1 MKVKLPNQSVSTI
14 KDIDIKRLLI
24 ANPSLGMGTC
34 KEIIKSLPFK
44 SEDQKKR
51 IYCLLEE
58 NLSVFKKKAR
68 HLANDSLKER
78 LFKQMNEHIGQWEEE
93 FGEVSLNDMQLL
105 TESTDIKLLDIAWKQ
120 DKLTPYSISH
130 LLDEYMVGQEEYKQE
145 LGLTFFMHL
154 LRMYKPYLNISKY
167 NLLVYGQTGVGKTF
181 GAKLLADKLGVDYG
195 MLNFERLVAEG
206 IQGAKITDPF
216 TRVLGEDKDNMIL
229 IGDEVDKIHEE
240 EIRQELLSILDDKN
254 VISFPTTFG
263 VYREYREIP
272 SKNITCVLCG
282 KFDSITKAV
291 EKRLD
296 AKKIGF
302 SSEKSKE
309 FSIGELYA
317 RATLKDLK
325 EVLGSDEICG
335 RIGNFVSV
343 RPLSGDDF
351 VKIMLNKKDSIIER
365 YQSFFS
371 ENHVK
376 LEITKGGAEQIAS
389 FASLRYGELGVRGL
403 EIVIRQMLKSCM
415 LRVDALK
422 GKRIILDKNYVNSHV
437 KEEMKL

>member
-1 MKVKLPNQSVSTI
+1 MKAKLPNQSVPTP
-14 KDIDIKRLLI
+14 KDTEIKRLLI

-34 KEIIKSLPFK
+34 KEIIKSLTFK
-44 SEDQKKR
+44 SEDEKEK
-51 IYCLLEE
+51 ICSLLEE
-58 NLSVFKKKAR
+58 TLSVFKKKAR
-68 HLANDSLKER
+68 KINEDSQKES
-78 LFKQMNEHIGQWEEE
+78 LFKQMNKHIEQWEEE
-93 FGEVSLNDMQLL
+93 FGEVNLSDIQLL
-105 TESTDIKLLDIAWKQ
+105 TESTDIKLLDVAWKQ
-120 DKLTPYSISH
+120 EKLTPYSISQ
-130 LLDEYMVGQEEYKQE
+130 LLDEYMVGQDEYKQE
-145 LGLTFFMHL
+145 LGLTFFIHL
-154 LRMYKPYLNISKY
+154 LRMHKPNLNIPKS
-167 NLLVYGQTGVGKTF
+167 NLLVYGQTGVGKTS

-195 MLNFERLVAEG
+195 ILNFERLVAEG

-216 TRVLGEDKDNMIL
+216 TRVLGEKKDNMIL

-263 VYREYREIP
+263 VYREYREVP

-282 KFDSITKAV
+282 KFDSITKTV

-309 FSIGELYA
+309 FSTGELYA
-317 RATLKDLK
+317 HATLKDLK

-351 VKIMLNKKDSIIER
+351 VKILLSKKDSIIRR

-371 ENHVK
+371 ENNVK
-376 LEITKGGAEQIAS
+376 LEITKGGAEQIAG
-389 FASLRYGELGVRGL
+389 FASLRYEELGVRGL
-403 EIVIRQMLKSCM
+403 EIVIRQILKSSM
-415 LRVDALK
+415 LRVDTLK
-422 GKRIILDKNYVNSHV
+422 GRTIILDKYFVNSHI
-437 KEEMKL
+437 KDEEKF